1 MSNEYQESV
10 LAAYKK
16 LKEESRLA
24 SRLVEPTTGNL
35 RREALRIFSDRSSEA
50 DLRILSSFL
59 KMSEHNKEYVS
70 LINSIDADSFRP
82 LVNFMVGNSSTTS
95 ITNVDL
101 LAWLID
107 FKPRPS
113 TEFFRSPRDKSGQT
127 RGGTVITG
135 KKPTL
140 LKTKILILT
149 VGMLLLLA
157 WSGAFLWWRNGYI
170 INSII
175 NPENAKCMHW
185 VGNRY
190 ESIDC
195 NEKSGR
201 SDIIPLDPVKL
212 SRFRRIMLRDT
223 LTKNSL
229 GKVWCANVGKDAV
242 FFTDNGINPID
253 STKRLRPMTTYMLA
267 KYASYPRY
275 LLQLFIWVISGVS
288 LGILFSLWAFLLLK
302 KKKGPATS

>member
-10 LAAYKK
+10 VSAYQNLKNQSK
-16 LKEESRLA
+16 LSMN
-24 SRLVEPTTGNL
+24 LVHPSTANL
-35 RREALRIFSDRSSEA
+35 RDECFRKISYGYTDA
-50 DLRILSSFL
+50 DEQVIKSFFGL
-59 KMSEHNKEYVS
+59 PDNSNDYS
-70 LINSIDADSFRP
+70 NAIGSIDVDVFRQLIKVLNGKP
-82 LVNFMVGNSSTTS
+82 IKTDQKN
-95 ITNVDL
+95 IEL

-113 TEFFRSPRDKSGQT
+113 TEFFRSPRDKPGQT
-127 RGGTVITG
+127 RGGTVITE

-140 LKTKILILT
+140 LKAKILILT
-149 VGMLLLLA
+149 VGILLLLA

-170 INSII
+170 INSIT
-175 NPENAKCMHW
+175 NPENATCMHW

-242 FFTDNGINPID
+242 FFTDNGTNPID
-253 STKRLRPMTTYMLA
+253 STKRLRPMTSYMLA

-275 LLQLFIWVISGVS
+275 LLQLFIWIISGIS

-302 KKKGPATS
+302 KKRGPATS